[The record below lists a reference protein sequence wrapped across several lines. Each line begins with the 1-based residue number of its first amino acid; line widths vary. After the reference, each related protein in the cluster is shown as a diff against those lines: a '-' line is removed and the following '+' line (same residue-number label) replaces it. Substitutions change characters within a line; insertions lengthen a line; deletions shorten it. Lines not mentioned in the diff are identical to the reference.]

1 METTLA
7 ILGIATGLLSLAG
20 AFITVG
26 REKQARVDLERR
38 HGELAKEARA
48 ALKECKDENTRLAE
62 RLGHVERQQTALETR
77 NADLR
82 DRLEEV
88 KREKASTESVNSL
101 RESIGRVEG
110 TMLGIAQRIDMLT
123 QELMKKHTD
132 GE

>member
-26 REKQARVDLERR
+26 REKQARVDLDRR
-38 HGELAKEARA
+38 HGELAKESRSAI
-48 ALKECKDENTRLAE
+48 KDGKDENTRLME
-62 RLGHVERQQTALETR
+62 RLGHVERQQIALETR

-110 TMLGIAQRIDMLT
+110 TMLGIAQRLDMLT